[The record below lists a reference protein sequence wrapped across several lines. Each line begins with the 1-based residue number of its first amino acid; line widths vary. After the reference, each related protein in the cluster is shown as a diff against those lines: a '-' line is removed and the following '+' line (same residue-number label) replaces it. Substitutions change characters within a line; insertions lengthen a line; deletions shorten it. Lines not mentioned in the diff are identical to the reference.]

1 VEIEEIQVVPEGFHM
16 SEQLSKLDTIL
27 LESTDE
33 IMGKVLGDAVRREVL
48 AYLSDG
54 FSTGDFPSHI
64 QQVRSRLSKLFGPG
78 AQPLEALLLERLS
91 NRLDTDHSPGMSY
104 MDYAVKHG

>member
-1 VEIEEIQVVPEGFHM
+1 VPEGLHI
-16 SEQLSKLDTIL
+16 SDLLSKLDTIL

-33 IMGKVLGDAVRREVL
+33 IMKKVFGDTVPREVL

-64 QQVRSRLSKLFGPG
+64 QQVRSGLSKLFGRG

-91 NRLDTDHSPGMSY
+91 NGLDTDHSPGMSF
-104 MDYAVKHG
+104 MDYAVTQG

>member
-1 VEIEEIQVVPEGFHM
+1 M
-16 SEQLSKLDTIL
+16 SDQLSKLDAIL

-33 IMGKVLGDAVRREVL
+33 IMGKVFSDAVCREVL

-54 FSTGDFPSHI
+54 FSTGDLLSHI

-78 AQPLEALLLERLS
+78 AQPLDLLLLERLS
-91 NRLDTDHSPGMSY
+91 NRLDTD
-104 MDYAVKHG
+104 YALE